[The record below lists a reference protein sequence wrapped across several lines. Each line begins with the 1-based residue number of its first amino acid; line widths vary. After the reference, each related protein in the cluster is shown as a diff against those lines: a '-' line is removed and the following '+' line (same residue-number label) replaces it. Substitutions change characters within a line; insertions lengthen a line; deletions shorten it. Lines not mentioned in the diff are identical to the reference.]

1 MIYSPFFFLR
11 IVLFWTRGHNNSM
24 HGSTKVK
31 QKQNKANKVKLN
43 SNHFFGTCNKL
54 LYALQWKK
62 KNPNCVRSKTI
73 FLNLGCG
80 LSLNNVDSTIL
91 SVIYATCMKPLSCN
105 LIRSLLCFRLLQKSQ
120 LSTQCNRVIRWAKAN
135 INVIFQSSME
145 QFLLKL

>member
-62 KNPNCVRSKTI
+62 KIQIVFVQKR
-73 FLNLGCG
+73 FFNLGCG
-80 LSLNNVDSTIL
+80 LSLNNVYSTIL

>member
-1 MIYSPFFFLR
+1 
-11 IVLFWTRGHNNSM
+11 M

-62 KNPNCVRSKTI
+62 KIQIVFVQKR
-73 FLNLGCG
+73 FFYLGCG
-80 LSLNNVDSTIL
+80 LSLNNVYSTIL